1 MAEVKCHGCN
11 QMVLL
16 YQGVCTECET
26 VVVAV
31 ADGHVLYC
39 RAPDCNR
46 TLKTTQRLCDR
57 CGTDQSTGKAA
68 SSKTLSQKN
77 RDRADKWKCTLG
89 LDRCLEAYKEAWKFG
104 KTLTPN
110 DIAECVWLVRTET
123 VRADEQT
130 EKNRKAAILV
140 ETTNASGNKVM
151 VPGGSPRYKAGTK
164 EVMITLPNYAS
175 LESDFRTVV
184 LQQKWRGAENG
195 AKKRERT
202 EARERDEKKDVREFL
217 RGVWNVFTGD
227 QADEK
232 ILNRCENEK
241 YWKRELGEVQQKG
254 HRWCLT
260 AFQATLEHTKEVMA
274 DYLKVHPHVPFSIRE
289 DKIAVFIGL
298 GWLVKVSNAS
308 ALHAGYQD
316 DGEEE

>member
-39 RAPDCNR
+39 RAPECNR

-89 LDRCLEAYKEAWKFG
+89 LDRCLEAYKEAWNFG

-110 DIAECVWLVRTET
+110 DIAECVWLVRNEN

-202 EARERDEKKDVREFL
+202 EARERDEKKDVREIYGTFL
-217 RGVWNVFTGD
+217 FYKCGDYKIVSEFMSLRDPGLTRDSSPATPREPNNRGVRSRGPRK
-227 QADEK
+227 EK
-232 ILNRCENEK
+232 
-241 YWKRELGEVQQKG
+241 VQ
-254 HRWCLT
+254 HDP
-260 AFQATLEHTKEVMA
+260 FPLEGP
-274 DYLKVHPHVPFSIRE
+274 DR
-289 DKIAVFIGL
+289 
-298 GWLVKVSNAS
+298 AS
-308 ALHAGYQD
+308 FWPESHGTVQ
-316 DGEEE
+316 GSK